1 MVMSEHDQVFAKA
14 CRLLDKATKI
24 WETKDIKNYDM
35 AEKFYAE
42 AVFLKEYHFDNKK
55 ELTEDLCPF

>member
-1 MVMSEHDQVFAKA
+1 MTTDQVFAKA
-14 CRLLDKATKI
+14 SRLLDKATKI
-24 WETKDIKNYDM
+24 WETKDKKNYDM

>member
-1 MVMSEHDQVFAKA
+1 MERMTTDEAFTKA
-14 CRLLDKATKI
+14 DRLLDKAIEI
-24 WETKDIKNYDM
+24 WEQEIKEKYHI
-35 AEKFYAE
+35 AEKYYAE

>member
-1 MVMSEHDQVFAKA
+1 MVMTTDQVFAKA
-14 CRLLDKATKI
+14 SRLLDKATKI
-24 WETKDIKNYDM
+24 WETKDKKNYDM